1 MKRTIYLFLAAF
13 FACFSAGAQNLS
25 LSTVVIDPGHGGT
38 DPGAVSRDGKTYE
51 KTLTLDIAK
60 KLSDKIKAECPGVKV
75 ILTRDKDKTVAL
87 NDRAAI
93 ANRVNADLFISVH
106 INSTAKSS
114 PNGYSVHVLG
124 KSSQKDRDLFAY
136 NMDVCK
142 RENSVILLEDD
153 YTTTY
158 QGFDPSDPESFIFL
172 QLMQNSNLEQSLSFA
187 QMISEGLKGG
197 PISANRGV
205 WQDPFL
211 VLWKTSMP
219 AVLVELGFLSNS
231 TDLETLKKATERDKL
246 AARLCKAFKKYKAQY
261 DGSVA
266 LDVEAPAAKPA
277 EKVTDKPADKPA
289 EKVADKPAQKP
300 AEKAA
305 DKPAQKP
312 AEKAAD
318 KPADKTPE
326 KAAAKTDALGVRYG
340 VQIFAGSRKID
351 PKDKSFLGYTPVIVD
366 TGKLFKYIIGVDPS
380 LEKARENL
388 SVIREKYPDA
398 FLVKIEGETAVR
410 AK

>member
-1 MKRTIYLFLAAF
+1 MKRTINLFLAAF
-13 FACFSAGAQNLS
+13 IACFSAGAQNLS

-51 KTLTLDIAK
+51 KNLTLDIAK
-60 KLSDKIKAECPGVKV
+60 KLSDKIKADCPGVKV

-93 ANRVNADLFISVH
+93 ANRVNAGLFISIH

-124 KSSQKDRDLFAY
+124 QSSKKDRDLFAY

-158 QGFDPSDPESFIFL
+158 QGFDPSDPESFIFM
-172 QLMQNSNLEQSLSFA
+172 QLMQNSNLEQSLDFA
-187 QMISEGLKGG
+187 QMIAENLKGG

-219 AVLVELGFLSNS
+219 AVLVELGFISNS
-231 TDLETLKKATERDKL
+231 TDLDALKKDAERDKI
-246 AARLCKAFKKYKAQY
+246 ATRLCKAFKKYKAAY

-266 LDVEAPAAKPA
+266 LDVEVDAPAEKPA
-277 EKVTDKPADKPA
+277 EKQAKEKPADKQVQ
-289 EKVADKPAQKP
+289 E
-300 AEKAA
+300 
-305 DKPAQKP
+305 
-312 AEKAAD
+312 
-318 KPADKTPE
+318 KPADKE
-326 KAAAKTDALGVRYG
+326 KKPADTGIRYG
-340 VQIFAGSRKID
+340 VQIFAGASKLD
-351 PKDKSFLGYTPVIVD
+351 PKDKAFLGYTPVIID
-366 TGKLFKYIIGVDPS
+366 NGKVFKYIIGVDPS
-380 LEKARENL
+380 LEKARENHTK
-388 SVIREKYPDA
+388 IKEKYPDS
-398 FLVKIEGETAVR
+398 FLVKIDGDTTSR